1 MDKTCNQT
9 AFNLMQILRQAGL
22 KTLGGIFDKN
32 IKAQMK
38 QADKNNCR
46 WALIIGSSEVEK
58 NTFVLK
64 DLTNA
69 EQKEYLQSEI
79 ISVLK
84 KVQNEKN

>member
-9 AFNLMQILRQAGL
+9 AFNLMQNLRQAGL

-38 QADKNNCR
+38 QADKNNCH
-46 WALIIGSSEVEK
+46 WALIIGTTEVEK
-58 NTFVLK
+58 GSVVLK